1 MKEKILTQHCIE
13 NKRRNANHEGKNF
26 EYEQSR
32 QLTIEGHEVTIIRTN
47 PDAADFYINKL
58 INQIYTQI
66 IKSTKNH

>member
-13 NKRRNANHEGKNF
+13 NKRHNANYEGKNF
-26 EYEQSR
+26 ECEQSR
-32 QLTIEGHEVTIIRTN
+32 QLVIEGHEVTIIRTN
-47 PDAADFYINKL
+47 PDAAGFYINKL